1 MSTHTSSKPPT
12 TQLILAW
19 GCAKAT
25 SNWASIFRGGTKAT
39 PILHP
44 CFPRGRKSTSIPEHP
59 FYIHF
64 RSESGCKMD
73 VERGVGKWRNIHHFT
88 STLPAKTDVK
98 RMLGRGPE
106 IDVHFYIHF
115 RTARKIDVQSC
126 VHFAAS
132 SPQKG
137 DKKRRKDALVTA
149 PKPGFP
155 FIVAT
160 RYQLSCLWPAH
171 RLHSSP
177 FLGLPYRILCM
188 NHNKEPL
195 WSLWVM
201 PPEQMAAQSTFANT
215 SWRKKM
221 VHSPCSI
228 NTSFL
233 VLHRNGRWFHTSI
246 LQPFCAFRG
255 CCSVHE
261 WASRGRNGDI
271 QGVV

>member
-115 RTARKIDVQSC
+115 RTARKSM
-126 VHFAAS
+126 S
-132 SPQKG
+132 N
-137 DKKRRKDALVTA
+137 
-149 PKPGFP
+149 
-155 FIVAT
+155 
-160 RYQLSCLWPAH
+160 PA
-171 RLHSSP
+171 
-177 FLGLPYRILCM
+177 
-188 NHNKEPL
+188 
-195 WSLWVM
+195 
-201 PPEQMAAQSTFANT
+201 
-215 SWRKKM
+215 
-221 VHSPCSI
+221 
-228 NTSFL
+228 
-233 VLHRNGRWFHTSI
+233 SI
-246 LQPFCAFRG
+246 LQPPPPKKGTKRG
-255 CCSVHE
+255 GRTLWSRLPSQ
-261 WASRGRNGDI
+261 ASLSSSLPATSYHVSGLPIGSI
-271 QGVV
+271 VVPFWDYLIGFYV

>member
-1 MSTHTSSKPPT
+1 MGT
-12 TQLILAW
+12 
-19 GCAKAT
+19 
-25 SNWASIFRGGTKAT
+25 IFRGGTKAT

-44 CFPRGRKSTSIPEHP
+44 CFPRGRKSTSIPEHQ

-64 RSESGCKMD
+64 RPESGCKMD
-73 VERGVGKWRNIHHFT
+73 VERGVGKWRNIHHFA

-106 IDVHFYIHF
+106 MDVHFYIRF
-115 RTARKIDVQSC
+115 RKKRC
-126 VHFAAS
+126 PAS

-160 RYQLSCLWPAH
+160 CYQLSCLWPTH
-171 RLHSSP
+171 RLHSIS

-195 WSLWVM
+195 
-201 PPEQMAAQSTFANT
+201 
-215 SWRKKM
+215 
-221 VHSPCSI
+221 
-228 NTSFL
+228 
-233 VLHRNGRWFHTSI
+233 
-246 LQPFCAFRG
+246 
-255 CCSVHE
+255 
-261 WASRGRNGDI
+261 
-271 QGVV
+271 